1 MHHTYNIKFFHLRL
15 IYFLTFLF
23 IIKISFAQ
31 KINNIDSVI
40 DEYKNDKSLENGS
53 ISFCL
58 LNAQT
63 SELISEYNSKTILI
77 PASTLKVITTS
88 AALGILGK
96 NFKYETKI
104 SYTGFIDSI
113 NGVLNGNLVL
123 IGSGDPTLNS
133 EYFNSITTNKNVVSD
148 WAKKIKSL
156 GIKKINGSIISDISC
171 FENNLPDNWIWG
183 DIGNYFG
190 CIAGGLSYK
199 DNKLKLYF
207 KTGDKNGDSTFITK
221 CIPYNPKLTYINK
234 VKTGGTGDNSISYGS
249 IYQNTRWLNGYLPAN
264 KDNYEVEISMPD
276 PAWQCAYEL
285 KQALI
290 NEGIKT
296 ENDLIV
302 SDQKINSYQVLFLHQ
317 SPILSDIIYQTNMH
331 SNNLFAEC
339 LLKTISFKKTG
350 FGSIKDGIK
359 QITEFW
365 EQRGLNTKELFMTD
379 GSGLS
384 RSNTVSTSY
393 LAKLLSKMYKDK
405 NLYEVINSSFPVAG
419 KNSSLANLCK
429 GTFAENNLRAKSGY
443 INRARGYVG
452 YLKSKS
458 GKELCFA
465 VIFNNYNCTASE
477 AKQKIEK
484 LLIAFA
490 EI

>member
-1 MHHTYNIKFFHLRL
+1 MQLSYNTKRFYLRV
-15 IYFLTFLF
+15 IYFLSFVL
-23 IIKISFAQ
+23 IVSISSAQ
-31 KINNIDSVI
+31 KNYNIDAII
-40 DEYKNDKSLENGS
+40 DEYKKDKSLENGNFS
-53 ISFCL
+53 YCL

-63 SELISEYNSKTILI
+63 TELISDFNSKTLLI

-88 AALGILGK
+88 AALAILGK
-96 NFKYETKI
+96 DFKYETKI
-104 SYTGFIDSI
+104 AYTGSLDSI
-113 NGVLNGNLVL
+113 TGVLKGNLII

-133 EYFNSITTNKNVVSD
+133 EYFNSLSTNKNVVID

-156 GIKKINGSIISDISC
+156 GIKKINGNIIADISS

-190 CIAGGLSYK
+190 CIASGLSYK
-199 DNKLKLYF
+199 DNKIKLYF
-207 KTGDKNGDSTFITK
+207 KTGEKNGDSTLIIK
-221 CIPYNPKLTYINK
+221 SIPFNPQLTYINK
-234 VKTGGTGDNSISYGS
+234 VKTGGSGDNSISYGS
-249 IYQNTRWLNGYLPAN
+249 IYQNTRWLNGYLPSN
-264 KDNYEVEISMPD
+264 KNNYEVEISMPD
-276 PAWQCAYEL
+276 PAWQCTYEL

-296 ENDLIV
+296 ESNLIV
-302 SDQKINSYQVLFLHQ
+302 SEQKINSHQVLFIHQ
-317 SPILSDIIYQTNMH
+317 SPTLSDIIYQTNIH
-331 SNNLFAEC
+331 SNNLFAES
-339 LLKTISFKKTG
+339 LLKTIALKKIG
-350 FGSIKDGIK
+350 FGSSKDGIK
-359 QITEFW
+359 LVSDFW

-393 LAKLLSKMYKDK
+393 LAKLLSKIYKDK
-405 NLYEVINSSFPVAG
+405 NLYDIINNSFPVAG

-452 YLKSKS
+452 YVKSKS
-458 GKELCFA
+458 GKDLCFA
-465 VIFNNYNCTASE
+465 VLFNNYNCTASE

-484 LLIAFA
+484 LLIAFS
-490 EI
+490 EL